1 MIIDAPTAR
10 AVLRGA
16 PVHYYLPCKRAA
28 VRVNGRRELAPSP
41 PRVSTDTAAPGPS
54 GSDRTATTMS
64 QPHSCPDVPARGI
77 RSEPTIADRSAD
89 ASDQSK

>member
-1 MIIDAPTAR
+1 MINDGPTAR
-10 AVLRGA
+10 ADLRGA
-16 PVHYYLPCKRAA
+16 PVHYYLPCKRA
-28 VRVNGRRELAPSP
+28 VNGRRELAPSP
-41 PRVSTDTAAPGPS
+41 PRVSTDTAAPGRS